1 MTRYE
6 KELNAL
12 RKAVDL
18 CREGGCEN
26 AIPFIIHRIHWM
38 EDNDYELGINN

>member
-1 MTRYE
+1 ME
-6 KELNAL
+6 KFRQEQLEVL

-26 AIPFIIHRIHWM
+26 AIPFIVHRIHWI
-38 EDNDYELGINN
+38 EDNF